1 MNHGKAP
8 DTQAS
13 SPQAN
18 PRRGMSLR
26 AKGFWM
32 LVFFVVFTF
41 LTGLVVVREHA
52 ELYSNMQQLQAI
64 HMEEE
69 YQIGLNM
76 HVANAVLAL
85 NENTYNQDMARAAH
99 LVAQEI
105 EAVNS
110 SLQVAAQF
118 RPGLVDNVTGLKA
131 IQARLANQPTHE
143 TLTGARAALDHLV
156 DELGDITQ
164 EMRIREIQL
173 LQQYN
178 SSFDRLSLE
187 WSLIAAISAML
198 LGGLVM
204 IFVTRL
210 AWDIRRVQDRAM
222 EIVNG
227 YRGEPLAVTRQDELG
242 SLMEAINSMQQEL
255 RQRETQAELSR
266 QQQFHKDKMAA
277 VGAMAAAVA
286 HEINNPLAAISG
298 LSQSMTERRSAH
310 RCGMD
315 SSQCH
320 PEMLIEQARRVMEI
334 TRQISEF
341 SVPQSAEPELLDL
354 NSLIR
359 NTAKFVSFDRRFRQV
374 DMVHNLDPQLPAVD
388 AVADH
393 LTQIVMNL
401 MINAADAMENQ
412 TNPRPRIILSTQQ
425 RESGVVV
432 TVADN
437 GSGMSQETLARVFE
451 EYFTTKPPGK
461 GSGIGLAVS
470 KSLIESMGGSIS
482 IESAPGMGTTVTLQ
496 LPVAPIETAH

>member
-8 DTQAS
+8 DTQAPS
-13 SPQAN
+13 SGAKS
-18 PRRGMSLR
+18 RRGMSLR
-26 AKGFWM
+26 ARGFWM
-32 LVFFVVFTF
+32 LVCFVFFTF
-41 LTGLVVVREHA
+41 LTGLIVVRERT
-52 ELYSNMQQLQAI
+52 ELYSSVQQLQAV

-76 HVANAVLAL
+76 HVANAVLVL
-85 NENTYNQDMARAAH
+85 NENAYNKDIARAAH
-99 LVAQEI
+99 LVSQEI
-105 EAVNS
+105 EAIGSN
-110 SLQVAAQF
+110 LQVAAKF
-118 RPGLVDNVTGLKA
+118 RPGLADNVAALEELK
-131 IQARLANQPTHE
+131 ARLANQPTRD
-143 TLTGARAALDHLV
+143 TLSAARAPLDQLV
-156 DELGDITQ
+156 AELGEITG
-164 EMRIREIQL
+164 EMRTREIQL

-178 SSFDRLSLE
+178 NSFDRLSLE
-187 WSLIAAISAML
+187 WSLVAAISAML

-227 YRGEPLAVTRQDELG
+227 YRGEPLSVTRQDELG
-242 SLMEAINSMQQEL
+242 SLMEAINRMQQEL
-255 RQRETQAELSR
+255 RQRETQVELSR

-341 SVPQSAEPELLDL
+341 SVPQSAEAELLDL

>member
-1 MNHGKAP
+1 MNQDQAAATLP
-8 DTQAS
+8 ATDQAS
-13 SPQAN
+13 

-32 LVFFVVFTF
+32 LVFFVFFTF
-41 LTGLVVVREHA
+41 LTGLIVVREHI
-52 ELYSNMQQLQAI
+52 ELYSNVQQLQAV

-76 HVANAVLAL
+76 QVANAVLVV
-85 NENTYNQDMARAAH
+85 NENLYATDAARAAT
-99 LVAQEI
+99 LVSHEI
-105 EAVNS
+105 ASILS
-110 SLQVAAQF
+110 SLQVLVKF
-118 RPGLVDNVTGLKA
+118 RPSMADNIIALEA
-131 IQARLANQPTHE
+131 AQARLTAQPTRLALAE
-143 TLTGARAALDHLV
+143 ARAAVDRLV
-156 DELGDITQ
+156 VELGNITD
-164 EMRIREIQL
+164 EMRTREIRL

-178 SSFDRLSLE
+178 KSFDRLSLE

-210 AWDIRRVQDRAM
+210 AWDIRRIQDRAM

-227 YRGEPLAVTRQDELG
+227 YRGEPLTVTRQDELG

-277 VGAMAAAVA
+277 VGALAAAVA

-298 LSQSMTERRSAH
+298 MSQSMTDRRAAR
-310 RCGMD
+310 RCGED
-315 SSQCH
+315 SNLCH
-320 PEMLIEQARRVMEI
+320 PEMLFEQARRVMEI

-359 NTAKFVSFDRRFRQV
+359 NTARFVSFDRRFRLV
-374 DMVHNLDPQLPAVD
+374 DMVYNLDSQLPAVH

-393 LTQIVMNL
+393 LTQILMNL

-412 TNPRPRIILSTQQ
+412 SSPRPRIILSSQQ
-425 RESGVVV
+425 RENAAVV

-437 GSGMSQETLARVFE
+437 GSGMSQETLQHVFE

-470 KSLIESMGGSIS
+470 KSLIESAGGSIS
-482 IESAPGMGTTVTLQ
+482 IESALGMGTTVTLR
-496 LPVAPIETAH
+496 LPVAAMETAQ